1 MTSIK
6 VVSSSVATS
15 VDALPSLQLWRP
27 SYSREQLARVLD
39 LLATNSDIAIAKQ
52 AGLDRLAV
60 RRIRQDPAKAE
71 AALASWEALKARP
84 RRRKAA

>member
-1 MTSIK
+1 MGSTK
-6 VVSSSVATS
+6 VSSSSLPRRLTRFQAYGFGSPATAVS
-15 VDALPSLQLWRP
+15 SSPASSTYW
-27 SYSREQLARVLD
+27 
-39 LLATNSDIAIAKQ
+39 Q

-60 RRIRQDPAKAE
+60 RRIRRDPAKAE